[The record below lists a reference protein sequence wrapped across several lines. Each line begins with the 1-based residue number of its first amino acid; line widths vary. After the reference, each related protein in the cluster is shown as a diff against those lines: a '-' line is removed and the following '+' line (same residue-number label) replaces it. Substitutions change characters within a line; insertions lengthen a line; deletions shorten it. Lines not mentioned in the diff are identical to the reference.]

1 MKIAAVL
8 ILIFCLKCTPNRHI
22 FIAETYSPRLNSN
35 VAFIPLTREEIILH
49 SPKQIE
55 EAFKEDR
62 RGASRIITD
71 TGNTQIKKA
80 LADSLKG
87 VTFSFSTRID
97 SLGLSVQDDRYF
109 KDALRKVGKDSIP
122 IAFRIP
128 RKTIFDSLDPG
139 NDVYFIITSIQFEK
153 YPNAGF
159 TSNRTEPGSDERCY
173 ANNDP
178 PAHYLMGMNRTGF
191 ITSGVG
197 PSPSEERRA
206 KENEA
211 AIVAGTTC
219 RASWRSTWRHMQ
231 FDEGCAFRSRAKPE
245 WSYETSSSFRGS
257 SYSLNPTFQ
266 PPVSFPMHQF
276 PLMQQPEK
284 VKVRVRFAVW
294 DKTIDSVVSC
304 GEVIKKTGTVYRT
317 DKHAWRSIFRYI
329 GFTMATYSPFVRM
342 RFKAN

>member
-1 MKIAAVL
+1 MRIAAVL
-8 ILIFCLKCTPNRHI
+8 FLIFCLKCTPNKHI
-22 FIAETYSPRLNSN
+22 FIEEAYSPRLNIN

-159 TSNRTEPGSDERCY
+159 TSNLTEPGSDEWCY

-178 PAHYLMGMNRTGF
+178 PAHYLMGMNRYT
-191 ITSGVG
+191 
-197 PSPSEERRA
+197 
-206 KENEA
+206 
-211 AIVAGTTC
+211 
-219 RASWRSTWRHMQ
+219 
-231 FDEGCAFRSRAKPE
+231 
-245 WSYETSSSFRGS
+245 GS
-257 SYSLNPTFQ
+257 SYFVNPTFQ
-266 PPVSFPMHQF
+266 PPVSFPMHPF

-294 DKTIDSVVSC
+294 DKTIDSIVSC

-329 GFTMATYSPFVRM
+329 GFTMATYSPFVR
-342 RFKAN
+342 R